1 MYNVINA
8 FFVPGMIVVAIIFH
22 EDIRAFLEKI
32 GALAISLVKII
43 TGKMKM
49 VSGNQETEAI
59 TKAVMRLSATKTGA
73 LIVLEKNT
81 GVEDICQSGIK
92 INALISHELICNL
105 FFAPAPLHD
114 GAIIIR
120 GKRINSA
127 GCFLPNYSE
136 PGLNSSFGSRH
147 RAAIGMSRLSD
158 AGIIV
163 VSEEDGKISY
173 AYAGELFRGIDAET
187 LREIVEK
194 YYGVSQKHKKEGKDL
209 NESNE

>member
-1 MYNVINA
+1 MKKIIELITLKFQSFTYVDVIDILLLGALFFGIYKFIRKRRTFPILIGALLIAGIRSVSYLLGFSAMYNVINA

-127 GCFLPNYSE
+127 GCFLPN
-136 PGLNSSFGSRH
+136 
-147 RAAIGMSRLSD
+147 
-158 AGIIV
+158 
-163 VSEEDGKISY
+163 
-173 AYAGELFRGIDAET
+173 
-187 LREIVEK
+187 
-194 YYGVSQKHKKEGKDL
+194 
-209 NESNE
+209 